1 MNIAAYDRK
10 LLVNTLQCL
19 WKTDFMY
26 RNDIA
31 KNLPIFK
38 SDIYFSTNDVANK
51 GIFSPVPWL
60 LDLEPLEEIYQ
71 VKVKNY

>member
-1 MNIAAYDRK
+1 
-10 LLVNTLQCL
+10 
-19 WKTDFMY
+19 MY